1 MKFSN
6 KNENVQELNQEREAE
21 KNRGKQER
29 SKEGEGGEKEKG
41 RKRKKLK
48 QSKGMGKK
56 CHYVMHLSFLML
68 VPYMTECPYMCCSV
82 CCFYLVV
89 SLMMFSFQTLRIIS
103 YLFNFASDFSVFLM
117 HLFLYQSPQLIISC
131 LLNLKTWRLQNK
143 IF

>member
-21 KNRGKQER
+21 KNRGKEER
-29 SKEGEGGEKEKG
+29 NKEGEGGEKEKG

-56 CHYVMHLSFLML
+56 CHYVIHLFFHML
-68 VPYMTECPYMCCSV
+68 VPYMTECPYMCRSV

-103 YLFNFASDFSVFLM
+103 CLFNFASDFSVFLM

-131 LLNLKTWRLQNK
+131 LLNLKT
-143 IF
+143 